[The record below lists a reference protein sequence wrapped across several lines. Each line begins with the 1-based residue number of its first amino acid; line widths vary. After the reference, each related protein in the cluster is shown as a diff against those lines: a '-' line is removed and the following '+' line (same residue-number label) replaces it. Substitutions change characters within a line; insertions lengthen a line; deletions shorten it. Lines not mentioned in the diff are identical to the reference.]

1 MENDVVTPNTPNTGT
16 DGQPAENAQPK
27 GEADVSKEMEELR
40 EQNRQLFARAKKAE
54 GFSLKDG
61 EWVKEEK
68 EKPKSTKKSDEKSDF
83 DYGQK
88 AYLIANGIKAD
99 EINYVKEVMEATG
112 KDLDSVLAS
121 KYFQAELKER
131 REAQVAEAA
140 MPSGTKRS
148 GTASRDSVEYWVAKG
163 ELPPNTPENFKLRAE
178 VVNAKIK
185 SQTSNRQFYNQ

>member
-1 MENDVVTPNTPNTGT
+1 MENDIVTPNTPNTGT
-16 DGQPAENAQPK
+16 DGQPAVNAEPK
-27 GEADVSKEMEELR
+27 GDADAQKEMEQLR

-54 GFSLKDG
+54 GYSLKDG
-61 EWVKEEK
+61 EWVKPDKVEK
-68 EKPKSTKKSDEKSDF
+68 TKKSDEKSEL

-131 REAQVAEAA
+131 REAQAAEAA

-148 GTASRDSVEYWVAKG
+148 GTASRDTVEYWVAKG
-163 ELPPNTPENFKLRAE
+163 ELPPPTPENFKLRTE

-185 SQTSNRQFYNQ
+185 AQTSNRQFYNQ